1 MARRKSKKKIP
12 AYKKEKRNLFPG
24 VVMVALTLIFCGFM
38 FFKSYQLNQTKVA
51 LEADISSLENRIEK
65 EEVRTE
71 ELKEFEIY
79 THTKK
84 YAEEVAKNILGYVYE
99 DEIIFKPED

>member
-1 MARRKSKKKIP
+1 MAKRKKKIP
-12 AYKKEKRNLFPG
+12 AYKRQKKNLFPVF
-24 VVMVALTLIFCGFM
+24 VVVIGTVVFCGFM
-38 FFKSYQLNQTKVA
+38 FFKSSELRKTRDVLQTDIAA
-51 LEADISSLENRIEK
+51 LEVKIEK
-65 EEVRTE
+65 EETRAE
-71 ELKEFEIY
+71 DLKEFEIY